1 MLTTATENTTAI
13 RNYAVGSAAPSATAA
28 VTVMLVSV
36 GVSDLFNN
44 SARFAQQ
51 DRLDGYGRYVSA
63 GLVSKAQ
70 SLSR

>member
-1 MLTTATENTTAI
+1 MFTTATENTTLL
-13 RNYAVGSAAPSATAA
+13 RNYLIAAA
-28 VTVMLVSV
+28 TVMLVSV

-44 SARFAQQ
+44 PARVARQ

>member
-1 MLTTATENTTAI
+1 MFTTATENTTAL
-13 RNYAVGSAAPSATAA
+13 RNYAIAAA
-28 VTVMLVSV
+28 TVMLVSV

-44 SARFAQQ
+44 PARFAQQ
-51 DRLDGYGRYVSA
+51 DKLDGYGRYVSA

>member
-1 MLTTATENTTAI
+1 MFTAATENTTAI
-13 RNYAVGSAAPSATAA
+13 RNYALAA

-36 GVSDLFNN
+36 GVSDLFSNP
-44 SARFAQQ
+44 ARFAQQ